1 MRQHWDCICSF
12 RRYFIVFQNF
22 LSAVLSSLKKAFL
35 ASRSMVTV
43 LLLAVLYCLMSLGK
57 PCFFCLPVQ
66 VVAFSHKFFNN
77 HGWFCLFGTVPFG
90 ILTFIM
96 CINCCSQFCKDTLIS
111 LIGACQLVLSIK
123 SQTLLKSA
131 SAYLHM
137 GLGWDH
143 TCCLFDFHLS
153 WRSIPLWSQ
162 SPIGG
167 SSCLHDYIEIEY
179 AWTFTPQKLATTCLS
194 AAGWK
199 FLHIEAMQ
207 QPRNHIKCRKLVL
220 TSISIISKSS
230 QPLHALH
237 GTAIAFCSQER
248 CMVFRSIDTC
258 HDLQLHALQV

>member
-1 MRQHWDCICSF
+1 VYVRDTACVSVSVCQ
-12 RRYFIVFQNF
+12 
-22 LSAVLSSLKKAFL
+22 LSSGNRKLLRLVSIHGHVCSDMLLQWLHISHSGLPHNVVHSTTSYHPVFV
-35 ASRSMVTV
+35 SMH
-43 LLLAVLYCLMSLGK
+43 YS
-57 PCFFCLPVQ
+57 
-66 VVAFSHKFFNN
+66 
-77 HGWFCLFGTVPFG
+77 
-90 ILTFIM
+90 
-96 CINCCSQFCKDTLIS
+96 
-111 LIGACQLVLSIK
+111 
-123 SQTLLKSA
+123 
-131 SAYLHM
+131 
-137 GLGWDH
+137 
-143 TCCLFDFHLS
+143 
-153 WRSIPLWSQ
+153 
-162 SPIGG
+162 
-167 SSCLHDYIEIEY
+167 SSCLHDYIEIGY